1 MRLTRNRHRPP
12 AQQWAFVALI
22 ALLSAGLW
30 FGWFA
35 WDTEYQYDAAA
46 GRMVGPYAIWQG
58 VGAFLC
64 GIVVAAL
71 AYQILH
77 FVVALLV
84 LPASFTFAWISTAA
98 ATDVTGLWL
107 VGAILV
113 AFGTTVGT
121 AMMLGIAAAVEARGR
136 GREASVSPPE

>member
-1 MRLTRNRHRPP
+1 MHLTRTRHRSP
-12 AQQWAFVALI
+12 AQQWAAVIVI

-46 GRMVGPYAIWQG
+46 GRMAGPYATWQG

-64 GIVVAAL
+64 GIVVVGL
-71 AYQILH
+71 AYRLLR

-84 LPASFTFAWISTAA
+84 LPASFTLAWISTAA
-98 ATDVTGLWL
+98 ATDVTGLWV
-107 VGAILV
+107 VGAVLV
-113 AFGTTVGT
+113 AFGTTLGSAVL
-121 AMMLGIAAAVEARGR
+121 LGIAAAVESTGKNP
-136 GREASVSPPE
+136 VKT